1 MSTATSPYSSKGRVV
16 ARTVSAALAKD
27 RRKLRM
33 FFQTRA
39 TVKGPYAPLW
49 SADVAQRI
57 DWVKEGIPS
66 AVLVVM
72 ASDMQVPR
80 EKLLFWSRIS
90 RATATRKLQAG
101 AALSADEGE
110 RALGLARLIGQ
121 VTHVVQE
128 SGNPEGFDAATWTAD
143 WLEQPN
149 PALGGKAPGQYMDT
163 ADGRELVS
171 SLIARMQSGAYA

>member
-1 MSTATSPYSSKGRVV
+1 M
-16 ARTVSAALAKD
+16 
-27 RRKLRM
+27 
-33 FFQTRA
+33 
-39 TVKGPYAPLW
+39 
-49 SADVAQRI
+49 
-57 DWVKEGIPS
+57 
-66 AVLVVM
+66 
-72 ASDMQVPR
+72 
-80 EKLLFWSRIS
+80 
-90 RATATRKLQAG
+90 
-101 AALSADEGE
+101 SADEGE